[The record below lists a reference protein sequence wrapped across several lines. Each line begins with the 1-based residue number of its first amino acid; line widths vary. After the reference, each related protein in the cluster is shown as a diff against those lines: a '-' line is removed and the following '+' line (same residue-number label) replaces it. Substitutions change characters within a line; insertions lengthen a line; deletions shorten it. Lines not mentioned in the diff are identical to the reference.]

1 MMKRYKLLLAL
12 ALSLLVFW
20 PLGAIKADSVNQP
33 PESANQSEQA
43 SAAVVTDSSDSV
55 AGDSGTTS
63 QDSQI
68 AAKALPVSD
77 ASEVAATE
85 TAASTQEA
93 NTGNLVED
101 SAKPATAQSA
111 EVSSDANQAQGQAAT
126 DAPPASKRVQE
137 LVADMTLHQKITQ
150 MLMPDFRKWQQ
161 EGQAAQSDMT
171 ELNKEVAEAVDKYDF
186 GGVILFAEN
195 VKGTA
200 QTLALTQ
207 ALQQA
212 AIGNQANNGKLPLL
226 LAIDQ
231 EGGIVYRLGSGTAL
245 PGNMAVGATRDPELA
260 NQAGQIIGRELSA
273 LGLNVNFAPV
283 FDTNNNP
290 QNPVIGLRSFSSD
303 PRWLPVWERL

>member
-1 MMKRYKLLLAL
+1 MKRYKLLLAL

-43 SAAVVTDSSDSV
+43 SAAVVSDSSDSGV
-55 AGDSGTTS
+55 GASGTPS

-85 TAASTQEA
+85 TTASTQEG
-93 NTGNLVED
+93 NTGNLLED
-101 SAKPATAQSA
+101 SAKPATAQAA
-111 EVSSDANQAQGQAAT
+111 EVSSGANQPQGQAVT
-126 DAPPASKRVQE
+126 DAPPASKRVQQ
-137 LVADMTLHQKITQ
+137 LVADMTLRQKITQ

-161 EGQAAQSDMT
+161 EGQADQFDMT

-212 AIGNQANNGKLPLL
+212 ASQP
-226 LAIDQ
+226 
-231 EGGIVYRLGSGTAL
+231 Y
-245 PGNMAVGATRDPELA
+245 PAT
-260 NQAGQIIGRELSA
+260 
-273 LGLNVNFAPV
+273 
-283 FDTNNNP
+283 
-290 QNPVIGLRSFSSD
+290 
-303 PRWLPVWERL
+303 